1 MRRVVVTGVGGISA
15 LGDSWESIR
24 SGLEAQ
30 KNCVRA
36 NQSWD
41 DVVGLHTRLSA
52 PITNFET
59 PKHYSRKTR
68 RSMSRVSAL
77 AVRATELAVE
87 QSGLEEKVIKSGR
100 TGVSYGSCMGSSH
113 DVLDLCAVLKEKN
126 TLGLNAN
133 TYLKVMTH
141 TATVN
146 IGLYF
151 GATGR
156 IIPTASACTSGS
168 QGIGYAYEAIKY
180 GQQDVMLAGGS
191 EELCITQISVFD
203 TMFATSTKNQS
214 PEATPRPF
222 DTGRDG
228 LVIGEGACTV
238 VLEDY
243 EHAKARGAKI
253 YAEVIGFGTN
263 SDGRHA
269 TEPNSQTMGLAMQS
283 ALDNAGISKN
293 EIGYVNA
300 HGTATPKGDIAET
313 QATQQV
319 LGPGKPI
326 SSLKSYLGHTLGA
339 CGSLEFWFSMN
350 MMREGW
356 YAPTLNLTNLD
367 PECGD
372 LDYIAGGLRKAEH
385 EFVMT
390 NNFAFG
396 GINTSLIIKRLD

>member
-1 MRRVVVTGVGGISA
+1 MRRVVVTGIGGISA
-15 LGDSWESIR
+15 LGDNWGDVR
-24 SGLEAQ
+24 MGLRAQ
-30 KNCVRA
+30 KNCVRV
-36 NQSWD
+36 NEEWSNTS
-41 DVVGLHTRLSA
+41 GLHTRLSA
-52 PITNFET
+52 PIENFST
-59 PKHYSRKTR
+59 PKHYSRKSL
-68 RSMSRVSAL
+68 RSMSRVSTL
-77 AVRATELAVE
+77 AVRATELAIDE
-87 QSGLEEKVIKSGR
+87 AGLEPTTIQSGR
-100 TGVSYGSCMGSSH
+100 TGVSYGSCMGSAH
-113 DVLDLCAVLKEKN
+113 DVLNLCSVLADN
-126 TLGLNAN
+126 TTVGIDAN

-191 EELCITQISVFD
+191 EELCITQVSVFD
-203 TMFATSTKNQS
+203 VLFATSTQNQT
-214 PEATPRPF
+214 PELTPRPF
-222 DTGRDG
+222 DKNRDG

-238 VLEDY
+238 VLEEY

-253 YAEVIGFGTN
+253 YAEVVGFGTN

-269 TEPNSQTMGLAMQS
+269 TEPNSETMGIAMQL
-283 ALDNAGISKN
+283 ALGDANLDGT

-313 QATQQV
+313 RATERI
-319 LGPGKPI
+319 LGSGKPI

-339 CGSLEFWFSMN
+339 CGSLEFWMTMN

-356 YAPTLNLTNLD
+356 FAPTLNLNEVD
-367 PECGD
+367 EECGD
-372 LDYIAGGLRKAEH
+372 LNYVRNEGH
-385 EFVMT
+385 EGQYEYVMT